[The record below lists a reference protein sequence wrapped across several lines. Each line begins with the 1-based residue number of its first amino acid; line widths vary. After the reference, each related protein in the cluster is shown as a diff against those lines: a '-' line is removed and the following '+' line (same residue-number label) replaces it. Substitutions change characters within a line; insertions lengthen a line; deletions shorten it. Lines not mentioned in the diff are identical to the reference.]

1 MYAVSMLKNGRL
13 FRNGRNFG
21 RVCPSGLLSSGTR
34 QFCRSA
40 LPLSHHRAFQ
50 KPSLRFLPRLSSGG
64 SLLKRFVRAS
74 GLRPRG
80 GIKKGRPGTFP
91 GQPLIFFY
99 FWPVVLPKPP
109 FRISTA
115 SSSTVMPYSTKIP
128 CINPV
133 PFSMQTTF
141 PSLESLVSFAKIW
154 PSLSE

>member
-13 FRNGRNFG
+13 FRKRKKLWQ
-21 RVCPSGLLSSGTR
+21 SLSVWP
-34 QFCRSA
+34 A
-40 LPLSHHRAFQ
+40 LFWNPTILPIRLTFISSQSFQ

-91 GQPLIFFY
+91 EQPLIFFY

-128 CINPV
+128 CIKPV